1 MTPAGA
7 RKPPAHAVPLEPFG
21 ALAMSRGGRSQ
32 RYGLRVRR
40 SATARPGDKER
51 VQAVKRAYAEIC
63 RDDVVVELEL
73 ADGAVSSASRGRP
86 GRPPR
91 LSISRQA
98 VDAGPAALLGDVA
111 HEYAHLLD
119 PHHWRDTAL
128 QVVGWTALMLAAI
141 VAVMVYPLIAEP
153 GTPVQAVLA
162 VWLAGWPILLSAFC
176 WKAHFSYQIELRAD
190 RTAADLLGD
199 VTPMLVMVDR
209 LAGVRAGYGRMQ
221 RLLARSSHPDPARR
235 RRALTAHHAVL
246 AYDA

>member
-1 MTPAGA
+1 MTPAERGGPGS
-7 RKPPAHAVPLEPFG
+7 RRPLEPFG
-21 ALAMSRGGRSQ
+21 PLAMSRGDRSQ

-40 SATARPGDKER
+40 SATARLGDEER
-51 VQAVKRAYAEIC
+51 LHAVKRAFAEIR
-63 RDDVVVELEL
+63 RDDVAVELEL

-91 LSISRQA
+91 LSISRKA
-98 VDAGPAALLGDVA
+98 VDAGLAALLGDVA

-128 QVVGWTALMLAAI
+128 QVVGWMALMLAAI
-141 VAVMVYPLIAEP
+141 VAVTVYPLIAEP
-153 GTPVQAVLA
+153 GTPVQAVFA
-162 VWLAGWPILLSAFC
+162 VWFAGWPILLAAFY
-176 WKAHFSYQIELRAD
+176 WKAHFSYRIELRAD

-199 VTPMLVMVDR
+199 VAPMLVMVDR

-235 RRALTAHHAVL
+235 RRALTEHHAVL
-246 AYDA
+246 ANDA